1 LSQRAVNNH
10 SSTLARDK
18 FVIGAKSVSL
28 IGAMND
34 RGARSFARLVIVLAG
49 VTAYA
54 NSVDVPFAYDDEAS
68 IVQNP
73 SIRTL
78 WPLSTPLSPPGHG
91 IAVQNRPLANFSFAL
106 NYAFAGSDGLKVEG
120 YHYVNIAIHI
130 ANGLLIFSLI
140 CRTLALH
147 AASTDDLANT
157 LFAGAV
163 ALLWV
168 VHPINSEAVTY
179 VVQRTESLASLF
191 YLLTLYGLVRSAAS
205 PRPGR
210 WQAVTVFACAC
221 GMATKE
227 IVVSAP
233 IMALLYDRL
242 FLSGS
247 WRACFAA
254 RKGLYVGLAATCLI
268 PLLLQISGDR
278 RGTTAG
284 WGLGVTAFDYLKLQ
298 AVRVVEY
305 LRLCFWPRPLTI
317 DYGTT
322 PLGPAPFPPLQF
334 AVLTALL
341 SASAIAIYRRP
352 KLGYLGV
359 FFFVVLAPTSSFL
372 PIISEVAAERRMY
385 LPSAVVVIL
394 VVAGCREA
402 IRYACSRFPRCG
414 GRDWLITVAAAGTL
428 GVAATLTL
436 LTIERNRQYRTPLD
450 LWTDA
455 ALNVPANPRASYNL
469 ANELL
474 KAGRTREA
482 AEQYRRVLQTAPRYA
497 RAKANLGNALIDLG
511 QVAEGVRELREALE
525 IDAADDRGVFRPGE
539 LAAERATTHYNLGN
553 GLLKLGDVSGAVAQY
568 EQSLMLAPD
577 FSPALS
583 NLGILAFQDGRYDE
597 AVAYFRRRVATLPND
612 AESRGQLALAL
623 SRTGQSRE
631 ARSKYEQALRLD
643 PRQINTLGNYAWFLS
658 TCPDA
663 EFRDGPKA
671 RQLAESGIRLTNA
684 KHVTLLRSMAAAL
697 AETGSFIDASRTA
710 QRLMQM
716 AAAQGDTALADAVSA
731 DFRLYSAGK
740 PYRDPLLQPRPKSTA
755 AP

>member
-1 LSQRAVNNH
+1 
-10 SSTLARDK
+10 
-18 FVIGAKSVSL
+18 
-28 IGAMND
+28 MND
-34 RGARSFARLVIVLAG
+34 RRARSLARLVIAIAG
-49 VTAYA
+49 IVAYA
-54 NSVDVPFAYDDEAS
+54 NSVHVPFVYDDGAS
-68 IVQNP
+68 IVQNS

-78 WPLSTPLSPPGHG
+78 WPLSIPLSPPGHG

-106 NYAFAGSDGLKVEG
+106 NYAFARADGLKVEG

-140 CRTLALH
+140 RRTLARR
-147 AASTDDLANT
+147 AGSTDDVGNT
-157 LFAGAV
+157 LVAGTV
-163 ALLWV
+163 ALVWV
-168 VHPINSEAVTY
+168 VHPLNSEAVTY

-191 YLLTLYGLVRSAAS
+191 YLLTLYGLLRSAAS
-205 PRPGR
+205 SRPRSWR
-210 WQAVTVFACAC
+210 VASIFACAC

-233 IMALLYDRL
+233 VMALLYDRL

-254 RKGLYVGLAATCLI
+254 RKGLYVGLAATWII
-268 PLLLQISGDR
+268 PLLLQICGDR

-298 AVRVVEY
+298 AVHIVEY

-334 AVLTALL
+334 AFLTALF
-341 SASAIAIYRRP
+341 SASVIAIFRCP

-359 FFFVVLAPTSSFL
+359 FFFVLLAPTSSFL

-385 LPSAVVVIL
+385 LPSAAVVIL

-402 IRYACSRFPRCG
+402 FRFACLRSRHCG
-414 GRDWLITVAAAGTL
+414 GRGFQTTVAVAGTL

-450 LWTDA
+450 LWSDA
-455 ALNVPANPRASYNL
+455 AGKAPGNPRAAYNL
-469 ANELL
+469 ANEFLN
-474 KAGRTREA
+474 AGRTREA
-482 AEQYRRVLQTAPRYA
+482 AEQYRRVLKTAPRYA
-497 RAKANLGNALIDLG
+497 RAKANLGNALIELG
-511 QVAEGVRELREALE
+511 QIAEGVRELRDALE

-553 GLLKLGDVSGAVAQY
+553 GLLKLGDASGAVAQY
-568 EQSLMLAPD
+568 EQSLALAPD
-577 FSPALS
+577 FSPALN

-597 AVAYFRRRVATLPND
+597 AVAFFRRRVAALPND
-612 AESRGQLALAL
+612 AESRGQFALAL
-623 SRTGQSRE
+623 SRAGQARE
-631 ARSKYEQALRLD
+631 ARSEYEHALRLD
-643 PRQINTLGNYAWFLS
+643 PRQINMLGNYAWFLS

-671 RQLAESGIRLTNA
+671 RQLAASGIRLTEA
-684 KHVTLLRSMAAAL
+684 KHSPLLRAMAAAL
-697 AETGSFIDASRTA
+697 AETGAFIDASRTA
-710 QRLMQM
+710 QRLMQT
-716 AAAQGDTALADAVSA
+716 AAAQGDAALADVVFAE
-731 DFRLYSAGK
+731 FRLYSAGK
-740 PYRDPLLQPRPKSTA
+740 PHRDPLLQPRPKPTV